1 MLILLCGGVA
11 AARRRQLLEHDLHY
25 GLDAWNE
32 RFVTRAAKVFEGKDH
47 FHRRLFEHED
57 GLDDGRLQSFMVNLQ
72 PGIHPG
78 ADLRESLEARAK
90 GDRHLEP
97 RPRPPWPHL
106 FTARRG
112 CNHLTLTL
120 TLTLTV
126 CQ

>member
-97 RPRPPWPHL
+97 RPRP
-106 FTARRG
+106 RG
-112 CNHLTLTL
+112 HTYYGSPRLYHLTLPL
-120 TLTLTV
+120 PLTLTV

>member
-47 FHRRLFEHED
+47 FHRRLFEHEV

-78 ADLRESLEARAK
+78 AGLRESLEARAQ
-90 GDRHLEP
+90 GDHHLAP
-97 RPRPPWPHL
+97 RPRP
-106 FTARRG
+106 RG
-112 CNHLTLTL
+112 HTYSSPRL
-120 TLTLTV
+120 
-126 CQ
+126 